1 MLSVI
6 VYGRNDSHGY
16 NMHKRVS
23 ISLNSIAQSLNLE
36 NDEIIFIDWNTPD
49 ALPTLI
55 EDISDTLTPKCLSL
69 LKTIRVRE
77 IDHKRLSPKGLK
89 RPTIEPFARNIA
101 IRNANP
107 NNKWLLSTNTDM
119 IFITRENQSL
129 SELVE
134 TLPRGYYQSYRFE
147 LPEFVWSTFDRLNP
161 IECIQDSRKWI
172 LKTGLSKRI
181 NLNINGIK
189 AADAPGDF
197 QLAPLQDWQEI
208 RGFPES
214 LLNGWGVDGA
224 VIENLTKV
232 SGQANYIPE
241 DQLITVHCNHLR
253 SLTHFH
259 NPKLPVNQ
267 EQNTYLVNDL
277 TWGVTSSKFEE
288 VDLKK
293 SSGRVEKF
301 FRILE
306 SKFSSSIN
314 VEYELSA
321 IHEEITYPLLPTLHF
336 LFDYLELNSQK
347 TEIRY
352 LGISRVMKEA
362 LKVLA
367 EEFDLEFSCISISKL
382 ISRSEFWEREL
393 GEFNNC
399 LLIVD
404 LGYVEDDP
412 IEVSELESLP
422 MLANSI
428 PQLAEYLRA
437 TGNRTQVSF
446 IRAINW
452 SLREQVV
459 SEFETPLFNNYGMTL
474 TGPARYT
481 SLLKGFRARP
491 IKMAIKAGIRVTY
504 SVTPQD
510 SAQEKNL
517 NTRLRI
523 LTLRYRILLRII
535 PRPIKRLIIKAL
547 YAIARR
553 KN

>member
-55 EDISDTLTPKCLSL
+55 EDISDTLTSKCLSL

-77 IDHKRLSPKGLK
+77 NDHNRLSPKGLK

-119 IFITRENQSL
+119 IFITKENQSL

-147 LPEFVWSTFDRLNP
+147 LPEFVWSNFDRLNP

-189 AADAPGDF
+189 VADAPGDF

-259 NPKLPVNQ
+259 NPRLPVNQ
-267 EQNTYLVNDL
+267 EQNTHPINDL
-277 TWGVTSSKFEE
+277 TWGVTSSKFEKIN
-288 VDLKK
+288 LKN
-293 SSGRVEKF
+293 SSVRVEKF
-301 FRILE
+301 FELLA
-306 SKFSSSIN
+306 SKFPNSIN
-314 VEYELSA
+314 VEYDLSV

-336 LFDYLELNSQK
+336 LFDYIELNSQK
-347 TEIRY
+347 SEIRY
-352 LGISRVMKEA
+352 LGISNVMKDA
-362 LKVLA
+362 LTVLA
-367 EEFDLEFSCISISKL
+367 DEFDLEFSCITNPKTITKQ
-382 ISRSEFWEREL
+382 EFWKSQLR
-393 GEFNNC
+393 EFNNC

-404 LGYVEDDP
+404 LGYVQSEP
-412 IEVSELESLP
+412 ICESELESLSVI
-422 MLANSI
+422 ANSI
-428 PQLAEYLRA
+428 PELAEYLRT

-474 TGPARYT
+474 TGPTRYT

-504 SVTPQD
+504 NVTPQD
-510 SAQEKNL
+510 SVQVKNL

-523 LTLRYRILLRII
+523 FTLRYRILLRII